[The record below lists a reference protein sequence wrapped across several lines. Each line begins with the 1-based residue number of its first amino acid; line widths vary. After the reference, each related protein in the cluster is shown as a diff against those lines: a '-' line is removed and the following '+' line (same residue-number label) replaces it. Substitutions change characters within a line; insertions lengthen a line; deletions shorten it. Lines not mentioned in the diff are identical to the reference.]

1 MKLTLAS
8 VRFWAVLFT
17 IALKMEAFAVHLRD
31 LAQRRKMALI
41 RF

>member
-1 MKLTLAS
+1 MLS
-8 VRFWAVLFT
+8 VNSIWFWAVLFT